1 MLDNEEEIASATGR
15 GHVVIPV
22 HIVRRDRTGAE
33 EDNKHRKKGVHNVTM
48 VYHACTVLLHF
59 SNKKMNNFVSAR

>member
-1 MLDNEEEIASATGR
+1 MLDNEEEVANATGR

-33 EDNKHRKKGVHNVTM
+33 EDNKHRKKGGLNVTVM
-48 VYHACTVLLHF
+48 YYLF
-59 SNKKMNNFVSAR
+59 Q